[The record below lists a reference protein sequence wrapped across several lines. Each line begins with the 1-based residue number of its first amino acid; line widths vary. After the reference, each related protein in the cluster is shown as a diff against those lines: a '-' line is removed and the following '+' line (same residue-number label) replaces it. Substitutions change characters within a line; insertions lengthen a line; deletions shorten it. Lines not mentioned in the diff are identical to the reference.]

1 MGLLENMDFNK
12 EPLIKL
18 FDILTDII
26 QLKRQF
32 TNKYYI
38 NKLPATFVLVTTSV
52 TLDEIHLTQKFWVY
66 GENWELKVYLSSE
79 EQPVMKHL
87 RLHI

>member
-1 MGLLENMDFNK
+1 MGLLENMDFDIK
-12 EPLIKL
+12 EPLTKL

-32 TNKYYI
+32 TNKNYI

-52 TLDEIHLTQKFWVY
+52 TLDEIHLTQKF
-66 GENWELKVYLSSE
+66 
-79 EQPVMKHL
+79 
-87 RLHI
+87 

>member
-32 TNKYYI
+32 KNKYYI

-52 TLDEIHLTQKFWVY
+52 TLDEIHLTQKF
-66 GENWELKVYLSSE
+66 
-79 EQPVMKHL
+79 
-87 RLHI
+87 